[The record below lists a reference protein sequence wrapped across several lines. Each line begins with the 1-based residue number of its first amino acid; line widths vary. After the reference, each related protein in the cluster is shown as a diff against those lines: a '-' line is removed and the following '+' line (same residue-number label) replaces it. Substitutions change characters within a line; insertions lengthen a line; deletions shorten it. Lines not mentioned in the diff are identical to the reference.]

1 MPQDQRGFCGTSVGP
16 DKENHGTLVPH
27 KTGRG
32 WSTTRST
39 KTTTDKRQQG
49 SIETNVFSANRCN
62 DTLGTSMVAE
72 LILEIGDLRNDV
84 VEFLER
90 AENRNPSPKRRSLR

>member
-1 MPQDQRGFCGTSVGP
+1 MMSRFTEQQPHKGRVGVLPQDQRGFCETSVGP
-16 DKENHGTLVPH
+16 DKETHGTLVPSK

-49 SIETNVFSANRCN
+49 SIETNVFQENECYI
-62 DTLGTSMVAE
+62 TFGIMH
-72 LILEIGDLRNDV
+72 GDGVDSRNLKYT
-84 VEFLER
+84 E
-90 AENRNPSPKRRSLR
+90 